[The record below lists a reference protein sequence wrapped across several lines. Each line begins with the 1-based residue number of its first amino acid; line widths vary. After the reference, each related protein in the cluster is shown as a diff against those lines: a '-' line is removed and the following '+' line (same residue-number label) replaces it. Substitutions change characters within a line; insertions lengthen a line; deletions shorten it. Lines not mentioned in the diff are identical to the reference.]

1 MKTEKKMSLFGL
13 TKNKTDFPKEKIGS
27 SKNTADVIRKFYC
40 SDIGI
45 YESFFLLLLNR
56 ANQTIGFATISQGGI
71 VGTVV
76 DAKIIAKYIVD
87 SLASGIVIA
96 HNHPSGNLNPS
107 EHDITLTNR
116 IKQVCQ
122 LLDTKLL
129 DNVLL
134 TEDSYY
140 RFADE
145 GKI

>member
-1 MKTEKKMSLFGL
+1 MTNKKNMSLYGL
-13 TKNKTDFPKEKIGS
+13 TKRQTEFPKVKILD
-27 SKNTADVIRKFYC
+27 SKTSADVIRQFYND
-40 SDIGI
+40 DIGI

-56 ANQTIGFATISQGGI
+56 ANQTIGYAKISQGGI

-76 DAKIIAKYIVD
+76 DQKIIAKYIVD

-107 EHDITLTNR
+107 EQDITLTNR
-116 IKQVCQ
+116 IKQICQ

-129 DNVLL
+129 DHLIL

-140 RFADE
+140 SFLDE
-145 GKI
+145 GRI